1 MAKQQIEENNTFIY
15 KLKSLGYYI
24 MNYLLDII
32 KEYYGFIILLSL
44 MIILLYV
51 RYIEINNRKKKLK
64 KLLIQYNKVNSI

>member
-1 MAKQQIEENNTFIY
+1 
-15 KLKSLGYYI
+15 

-51 RYIEINNRKKKLK
+51 RYIEINNRKK
-64 KLLIQYNKVNSI
+64 N